1 MRFEEFMESNHRRKS
16 CQKFVVEVCLPRR
29 GNAVVVQARG
39 VTAGGVM
46 WYRASS
52 VMCTPHV
59 DSYVLSSE

>member
-16 CQKFVVEVCLPRR
+16 RQKFVVEVCLPLR
-29 GNAVVVQARG
+29 GNAVVVQACG
-39 VTAGGVM
+39 VTAGWVM
-46 WYRASS
+46 WVSS